1 VDDNWPLGYVANAQ
15 CVVKWSEYSGV
26 PSRSAIAHC
35 TSQIS
40 RCQTYYAELLFDP
53 VCVKDHT
60 MSQVLEE
67 DPWRGRIGDQIGS
80 NRPLQFVIRVGLSD
94 NQGYGGAIRRNV
106 GTIIRVQLE
115 TSMSEAMLK
124 G

>member
-1 VDDNWPLGYVANAQ
+1 M
-15 CVVKWSEYSGV
+15 
-26 PSRSAIAHC
+26 
-35 TSQIS
+35 
-40 RCQTYYAELLFDP
+40 
-53 VCVKDHT
+53 CVKDHT